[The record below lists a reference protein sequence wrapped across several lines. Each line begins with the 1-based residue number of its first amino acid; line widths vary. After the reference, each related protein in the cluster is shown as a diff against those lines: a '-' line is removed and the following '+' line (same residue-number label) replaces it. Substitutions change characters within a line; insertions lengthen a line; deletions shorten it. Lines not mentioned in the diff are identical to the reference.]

1 MSINT
6 GGNTEKRDM
15 FYYGTGAER
24 DILLTRIQIRILPN
38 VKNKNK
44 KN

>member
-1 MSINT
+1 M

-24 DILLTRIQIRILPN
+24 DILPTRIQIRILPN
-38 VKNKNK
+38 VKKK
-44 KN
+44 KNLN